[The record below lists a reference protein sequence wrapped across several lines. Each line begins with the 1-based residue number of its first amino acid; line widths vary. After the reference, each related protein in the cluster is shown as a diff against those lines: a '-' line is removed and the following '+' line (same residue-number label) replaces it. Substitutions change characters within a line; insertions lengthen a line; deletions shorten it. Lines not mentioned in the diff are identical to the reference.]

1 MDRNS
6 QGQQRTLPSDR
17 GRPPALSVTPV
28 AGRAAYEAAPL
39 ETGAGTSREREFS
52 FAPRVRV
59 EWLIAGT
66 RVVLAL
72 GGLLAVIAA
81 PLEPSVQV
89 FTLYLL
95 GWYLAYS
102 LAMLALVWAPIRFA
116 PGWAF
121 AVHLFDFV
129 AFSLLVATTRAAV
142 GPLFLCFL
150 FLLVCGALRWQ
161 VKGTLWTATATMA
174 AYAGISLYASHVLLA
189 SGFEL
194 SSFLIRA
201 IYLTV
206 VTVTIAIL
214 SAHQHRF
221 QREIGQIAAWP
232 RHIGRDPRAV
242 VSEILSQVSAL
253 LEAPRILLVWNEDDA
268 QGNLKLAWLHSGE
281 IEWSEVSKADYD
293 PLVLP
298 ILEGKSFQ
306 ASDASLNRGL
316 VVIHSSRGF
325 LRRECRPVNELL
337 RARFEMGPVQSWP
350 IDGELVQGRLFSV
363 NKVKMGIDEL
373 VLGELV
379 AGQVAARLDS
389 TLMLG
394 RLRDAAALEERV
406 RVAGDLH
413 DSLLQAQAGA
423 ALQLLAARRLLDRR
437 PEAARR
443 GFEEVQKLLERGEL
457 EMRSFIRGLRPESS
471 VRSKTSNEDLAAR
484 LDTLRQRVHRQWP
497 LTVNIHLSGAT
508 DRVPTALRDDVF
520 HLAQEAIINAA
531 RHANASVV
539 SLDLSSTSSNV
550 RLEVVDDGRGFPFRG
565 TFDLPALNRMKAG
578 PLTLRERVA
587 RLDGDLTLYSTD
599 AGSVVIMMLPIAR
612 KQN

>member
-1 MDRNS
+1 MDRHS
-6 QGQQRTLPSDR
+6 PGQQRTLPGDG
-17 GRPPALSVTPV
+17 GRHPALSVTPL
-28 AGRAAYEAAPL
+28 AGRAASEAVAP
-39 ETGAGTSREREFS
+39 ETGSGTSRERGFLS
-52 FAPRVRV
+52 APRVRV

-81 PLEPSVQV
+81 PLEPSVQAL
-89 FTLYLL
+89 TLYLL

-102 LAMLALVWAPIRFA
+102 VAMLALVWAPIRFA

-129 AFSLLVATTRAAV
+129 AFSLLMATTRAAV
-142 GPLFLCFL
+142 GPFFLCFL

-161 VKGTLWTATATMA
+161 VNGTLWTATATMA
-174 AYAGISLYASHVLLA
+174 AYAGISLYVSNVLVA
-189 SGFEL
+189 SGFDL
-194 SSFLIRA
+194 SSFLIRT
-201 IYLTV
+201 IYLIV
-206 VTVTIAIL
+206 ITVTIAIL
-214 SAHQHRF
+214 SAHQYRF

-232 RHIGRDPRAV
+232 RHIGHDPRVV
-242 VSEILSQVSAL
+242 VSEILSQVSTL
-253 LEAPRILLVWNEDDA
+253 LEAPRILLVWNEGE
-268 QGNLKLAWLHSGE
+268 QGSLKLAWLNAGE
-281 IEWSEVSKADYD
+281 IEWSEVSKTDYD

-306 ASDASLNRGL
+306 ASDASLNGGL
-316 VVIHSSRGF
+316 VVVHSSRGF
-325 LRRECRPVNELL
+325 LRRECRPINELL
-337 RARFEMGPVQSWP
+337 RARYAMGAVQSWP
-350 IDGELVQGRLFSV
+350 IDGELVQGRLFCV

-443 GFEEVQKLLERGEL
+443 GFEEVQNLLERGEL
-457 EMRSFIRGLRPESS
+457 EMRSFIRGLRPQSS
-471 VRSKTSNEDLAAR
+471 AGSRTNDEDLAAR
-484 LDTLRQRVHRQWP
+484 LDKLRQRIHRQWP
-497 LTVNIHLSGAT
+497 LTVKIHLSGAI
-508 DRVPTALRDDVF
+508 DRVPTALQDDVF

-531 RHANASVV
+531 RHA
-539 SLDLSSTSSNV
+539 L
-550 RLEVVDDGRGFPFRG
+550 GRYETGH
-565 TFDLPALNRMKAG
+565 
-578 PLTLRERVA
+578 V
-587 RLDGDLTLYSTD
+587 
-599 AGSVVIMMLPIAR
+599 
-612 KQN
+612 